1 MPALQSGSIKT
12 GSNAR
17 SAEALLAPLPAIAGI
32 ETVVRQELAPKV
44 QAIDLEGEYPSEIM
58 HRLGE
63 AGAFQQSVSQEF
75 GGTGINLK
83 GAVQAI
89 EAISRT
95 CLSTGFI
102 SWCQVACTWYLQ
114 NTENAA
120 LQQEILPKVAR
131 GERLAGTGLSNPMKC
146 FAGIEKIALQA
157 EKVGGG
163 YILNGQLP
171 WVSNLGAGHYFGVVA
186 QIAGTEAHMMAIAS
200 DELDGMTL
208 RRCGEFIAL
217 EGTGTYACVFRNAFI
232 PNSYV
237 LADPCEAYVDRIRPG
252 FILTQ
257 VGMGLGL
264 VASCIELMQRYQ
276 HRLGHVNCFLDVQ
289 PQDLAD
295 ELMAARQQAY
305 SLAEELNGTADK
317 VSPATMQEVVR
328 ARLNAGEMSLKAAN
342 AAMLHAGARAY
353 LRGSPE
359 ERRLREAYFVAIVTP
374 AIKQLKKM
382 LYALAE

>member
-1 MPALQSGSIKT
+1 MPALQSESIGT
-12 GSNAR
+12 GSRVGNAQ
-17 SAEALLAPLPAIAGI
+17 ELLAPVPAIANVD
-32 ETVVRQELAPKV
+32 TVVRQQLAPKV
-44 QAIDLEGEYPSEIM
+44 SAIDLEGEYPGEVM

-63 AGAFQQSVSQEF
+63 AGAFQQAVSREF
-75 GGTGINLK
+75 GGTGTDLK
-83 GAVQAI
+83 GSVQAI
-89 EAISRT
+89 ESVSKE

-114 NTENAA
+114 NTENST

-157 EKVGGG
+157 EKVDGG

-200 DELDGMTL
+200 DELDGVTL

-232 PNSYV
+232 PESYI
-237 LADPCEAYVDRIRPG
+237 LADPCEDYVDRIRPG

-264 VASCIELMQRYQ
+264 VAGCIELMQRYQ
-276 HRLGHVNCFLDVQ
+276 RRLGHVNCFLEVQ
-289 PQDLAD
+289 PQDLAG
-295 ELMAARQQAY
+295 ELMTAREHAY
-305 SLAEELNGTADK
+305 SLAEELSNTTDK
-317 VSPATMQEVVR
+317 VTPDVMREVVR

-353 LRGSPE
+353 LRGSSE

-374 AIKQLKKM
+374 ATKQLKKM